1 MTWSPPTMGN
11 ISLACFVRANFNRIK
26 KLCPGLP
33 WWSSGWEST
42 CQGRG
47 HRFDLWAEKIPCA
60 SGHLRP
66 SDTATKPKCQEPVS
80 HEASHRDERPA
91 QAVKAPNSQKSKY
104 VHEYTTFFFNGLP
117 RISGK

>member
-1 MTWSPPTMGN
+1 MGN
-11 ISLACFVRANFNRIK
+11 ISLA
-26 KLCPGLP
+26 
-33 WWSSGWEST
+33 T

-47 HRFDLWAEKIPCA
+47 HGFDPWAEKIPCA

-66 SDTATKPKCQEPVS
+66 SDTATKPKCQEPVP

-104 VHEYTTFFFNGLP
+104 VHEYTTFFFLMVCPESLGNDQLDARGQTLLLGFVQPAVTAP
-117 RISGK
+117 RSPGGPS